1 LDGNDVDT
9 ALDNAMAAAAIVVRG
24 LGSLG

>member
-1 LDGNDVDT
+1 LDGCDIEE
-9 ALDNAMAAAAIVVRG
+9 ALNKAMAAAAIVVRG